1 MKKIALIFCL
11 LIIFLFGCGTD
22 AGYTGLRSSAY
33 RDKYNYYD
41 ANVELMMESMCLDA
55 QQADTAFGVLT
66 EAGIDA
72 EISNIIQMNNGLG
85 QTYYR
90 IWWGEDYSTSV
101 EVYLEDG
108 AVAKVSSGKDI
119 LYDIKG
125 SEEEDLQTSSVADE
139 TQQGDGESEVATDV
153 STDPADTSA
162 QTDAPEESAGSI
174 QVHSLTSPV
183 ERGRTAY
190 MEILGTPGEEYSITV
205 YYASSVSKA
214 ADLVPKT
221 ADENGLVTW
230 KWKVGSRTA
239 AGTYKITVTGGG
251 DTLETVFV
259 VTE

>member
-1 MKKIALIFCL
+1 MKKTAVLFCL
-11 LIIFLFGCGTD
+11 LVVFLFGCTSDTD
-22 AGYTGLRSSAY
+22 YTGLQSSAY
-33 RDKYNYYD
+33 RDKYDYYD
-41 ANVELMMESMCLDA
+41 ANVQVMMESMQMNA
-55 QQADTAFGVLT
+55 QQADSAFGVLV
-66 EAGIDA
+66 EAGVDA

-101 EVYLEDG
+101 EVYVEGG
-108 AVAKVSSGKDI
+108 AVVKISSGEDI
-119 LYDIKG
+119 LYHAEG
-125 SEEEDLQTSSVADE
+125 SEDTNTPSTDGE
-139 TQQGDGESEVATDV
+139 TQQINGESEDTEMTSTE
-153 STDPADTSA
+153 STDASLE
-162 QTDAPEESAGSI
+162 TDAPAKSSGSI
-174 QVHSLTSPV
+174 QVQSLTSPV

-230 KWKVGSRTA
+230 KWKVGSRTT

>member
-1 MKKIALIFCL
+1 MKKTAVIFCL
-11 LIIFLFGCGTD
+11 LIVFLFGCESD
-22 AGYTGLRSSAY
+22 AGYTGLRSSEY
-33 RDKYNYYD
+33 RDKYDCYD
-41 ANVELMMESMCLDA
+41 ANVEMMMESMGLDA
-55 QQADTAFGVLT
+55 QQADSAFGVLT
-66 EAGIDA
+66 EAGVDA
-72 EISNIIQMNNGLG
+72 KISNIIQMNNGLG

-101 EVYLEDG
+101 EVYVENG
-108 AVAKVSSGKDI
+108 AVVKVSCGEDI
-119 LYDIKG
+119 LYDAK
-125 SEEEDLQTSSVADE
+125 SSGDTE
-139 TQQGDGESEVATDV
+139 TPSADGETRQVNGESKDTAIS
-153 STDPADTSA
+153 STEPTDTSI
-162 QTDAPEESAGSI
+162 QTESPAASSGSI
-174 QVHSLTSPV
+174 QVQSLTSPV

-214 ADLVPKT
+214 ADLVPKI
-221 ADENGLVTW
+221 ADDNGLVTW